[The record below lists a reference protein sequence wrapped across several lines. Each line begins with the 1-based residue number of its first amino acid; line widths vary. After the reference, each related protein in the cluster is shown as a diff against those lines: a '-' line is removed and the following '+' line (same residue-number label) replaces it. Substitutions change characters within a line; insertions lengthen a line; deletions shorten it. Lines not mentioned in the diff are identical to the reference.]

1 MSDATG
7 GAVVKDDMPQ
17 FLGHPRGLV
26 ICFFTEMWERFSYY
40 GMRALLI
47 LYLTKHFLFSDQMSA
62 AIYASYISLVYIAP
76 VIGGILADRYL
87 GQRKAVTWGAILLV
101 CGHFGMAFEGA
112 AATESIVDGV
122 RVVTQDPFFLQ
133 IFYLSLALIITGV
146 GFLKPNISTIVGSLY
161 KQNDPRRDGGFSIF
175 YMGINL
181 GAFTSALACG
191 YLGETYGWAYGFG
204 LAGIGMLA
212 GLFVFTKYQHWLEGR
227 AEPTNPAVLVEKS
240 PLGISKEWTIYLM
253 TGFGVLAFWWLV
265 QNSQMV
271 GTLLGLTGIIM
282 VTGILIFSFTQCTPH
297 ERDRM
302 IVAMLLISYQ
312 VLFWGLFEQTGSSLN
327 LLADRNVDRFIFGW
341 EVPASMFQS
350 VNAFFIVTLAPVFAW
365 LWVALSKRGWEPST
379 PMKFALAL
387 IQLGIGF
394 LVMVFGASQATD
406 AGTMALIWLVLLYL
420 LHTTGELCLSPVGLS
435 MTTKL
440 SVPRVVGMMM
450 GVWFLASAAGNFV
463 SGIIAGMTGSETV
476 GGEVVDKAASLAKY
490 MEVYETAGIMCI
502 GIGVV
507 AILVVPL
514 LKKGMHGIH

>member
-1 MSDATG
+1 MSDITSKA
-7 GAVVKDDMPQ
+7 DMPQ
-17 FLGHPRGLV
+17 FFGHPRGLV

-47 LYLTKHFLFSDQMSA
+47 LYLTKHFLFSDQSSA

-87 GQRKAVTWGAILLV
+87 GQAKAVTLGAILLV

-112 AATESIVDGV
+112 QATEAMVDGV
-122 RVVTQDPFFLQ
+122 MTVTRDSFYLQ

-161 KQNDPRRDGGFSIF
+161 EENDPRRDGGFSIF

-204 LAGIGMLA
+204 LAGFGMLL
-212 GLFVFTKYQHWLEGR
+212 GLFVFTKYQHWLEGHAAPR
-227 AEPTNPAVLVEKS
+227 NPAVLIEKS
-240 PLGISKEWTIYLM
+240 PIGISKEWTIYLSSII
-253 TGFGVLAFWWLV
+253 GVLVFWWLV
-265 QNSQMV
+265 QNNQVV
-271 GTLLGLTGIIM
+271 GSLLG
-282 VTGILIFSFTQCTPH
+282 VTGVVMVSGIMYFSFTQCTPH

-302 IVAMLLISYQ
+302 IIAMLLISYQ

-327 LLADRNVDRFIFGW
+327 LLADRNVDRYIFGW

-350 VNAFFIVTLAPVFAW
+350 VNAFFIVTLAPAFAW
-365 LWVALSKRGWEPST
+365 LWVWLSKKGWEPST

-394 LVMVFGASQATD
+394 LVMVFGAGFATD

-435 MTTKL
+435 MVTKL

-463 SGIIAGMTGSETV
+463 SGVIAGMTGSETV
-476 GGEVVDKAASLAKY
+476 GGEVVDKAASLARY
-490 MEVYETAGIMCI
+490 MDVYQTAGLICI
-502 GIGVV
+502 AIGFF

-514 LKKGMHGIH
+514 MKKGMHGIH

>member
-1 MSDATG
+1 MSDITSKA
-7 GAVVKDDMPQ
+7 DMPQ
-17 FLGHPRGLV
+17 FFGHPRGLV

-47 LYLTKHFLFSDQMSA
+47 LYLTKHFLFSDQSSA

-87 GQRKAVTWGAILLV
+87 GQAKAVTLGAILLV

-112 AATESIVDGV
+112 QATEAMVDGV
-122 RVVTQDPFFLQ
+122 LTVTRDSFYLQ
-133 IFYLSLALIITGV
+133 VFYLSLALIITGV
-146 GFLKPNISTIVGSLY
+146 GFLKPNISTIVGALY
-161 KQNDPRRDGGFSIF
+161 EENDPRRDGGFSIF

-204 LAGIGMLA
+204 LAGFGMLL
-212 GLFVFTKYQHWLEGR
+212 GLFVFTKYQHWLEGH
-227 AEPTNPAVLVEKS
+227 AAPKNPAVLKEKS
-240 PLGISKEWTIYLM
+240 PIGISKEWTIYLSSII
-253 TGFGVLAFWWLV
+253 GVLAFWWLV
-265 QNSQMV
+265 QNNQVV
-271 GTLLGLTGIIM
+271 GSLLG
-282 VTGILIFSFTQCTPH
+282 VTGVVMVSGIMYFSFTKCTPH

-302 IVAMLLISYQ
+302 IIAMLLISYQ

-350 VNAFFIVTLAPVFAW
+350 VNAFFIVTLAPLFAW
-365 LWVALSKRGWEPST
+365 GWVWLSKRGWEPST
-379 PMKFALAL
+379 PMKFAIAL
-387 IQLGIGF
+387 IQLGMGF
-394 LVMVFGASQATD
+394 LLMVFGAGFATD

-435 MTTKL
+435 MVTKL

-463 SGIIAGMTGSETV
+463 SGVIAGMTGSHTV
-476 GGEVVDKAASLAKY
+476 GGEVVDKAASLARY
-490 MEVYETAGIMCI
+490 MDVYQSAGLICI
-502 GIGVV
+502 AIGVV

-514 LKKGMHGIH
+514 LKRGMHGIH